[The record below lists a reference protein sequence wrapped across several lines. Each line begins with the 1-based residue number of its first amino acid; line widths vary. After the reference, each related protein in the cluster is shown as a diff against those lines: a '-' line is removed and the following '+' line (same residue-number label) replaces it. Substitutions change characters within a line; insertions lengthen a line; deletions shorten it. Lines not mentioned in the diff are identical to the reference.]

1 MSDLARIEKAL
12 ETLPPEACR
21 IMAVRA
27 GLRVFPALVYMTDED
42 GILSPEDCKITLLPT
57 LRALALAFNASA
69 LPGSPTTKTLAAEAA
84 AATDEAAD
92 TAPEAAI
99 VHAIDA
105 AFAAVSALLSDNAV
119 EISVLAIRAVHAA
132 GNSAGYAV
140 ENAADSGAASHA
152 IEVACAWD
160 LAHIDTC
167 LAAPLWPEAQPAQ
180 MAALWTRLKAA
191 LPKGAAYVEARNWY
205 DARLRGEPASADIFG
220 F

>member
-1 MSDLARIEKAL
+1 MSDLASVEKAL
-12 ETLPPEACR
+12 ETLPPEASRR
-21 IMAVRA
+21 IAARA
-27 GLRVFPALVYMTDED
+27 ALRVFPALVFMADDDGVLDSED
-42 GILSPEDCKITLLPT
+42 AKTTLLPT

-69 LPGSPTTKTLAAEAA
+69 RPSDATWKTHATEAA

-105 AFAAVSALLSDNAV
+105 AFAAVSALLTDNAV

-132 GNSAGYAV
+132 ANAAGYAI
-140 ENAADSGAASHA
+140 ENAADSGPASRAIEAAS
-152 IEVACAWD
+152 AWD
-160 LAHIDTC
+160 LAHIATC
-167 LAAPLWPEAQPAQ
+167 ITAPLWPEAQPAQ